1 MLFSYTTKVVWLGN
15 VADSLDIGDLP
26 IVPASMRATYN
37 YARMRKALRKIKL
50 KIFSWSPAP
59 STGWHLT
66 WRLIRLNYVILLV
79 VLSLVAISAALSFAP
94 ALFLRKFVQYLEVDR
109 NREDKK
115 WGWVYVV
122 GLFVTNV
129 LVFLRKSFL
138 KKRLHADIDC

>member
-1 MLFSYTTKVVWLGN
+1 
-15 VADSLDIGDLP
+15 
-26 IVPASMRATYN
+26 MRATYN
-37 YARMRKALRKIKL
+37 YPRTRKALREIKL

-59 STGWHLT
+59 GTGWHLI

-94 ALFLRKFVQYLEVDR
+94 VFFMRKLVQYLEVDR
-109 NREDKK
+109 NRENKE

-129 LVFLRKSFL
+129 LVFLRK
-138 KKRLHADIDC
+138 